1 MQVLRNKAFQT
12 LPATSINELFA
23 RLEPIPVRT
32 NDVIIRQGERGDYF
46 YIIKLG
52 RCRVSRESEKGGKA
66 AVLGELS
73 EGDSFGE
80 EALLSDAPRNATI
93 VMAADGTLMR
103 LARADF
109 DELLKQP
116 LVKWVSL
123 AEAKAMVRQGAG
135 LIDVRLED
143 EHKRSAIKGSM
154 NIPLYL
160 LRLKVVGLDT
170 ERRYVVYCETG
181 NRSSAAAFLLSERGY
196 DVYVMKGGLSAL
208 RDARGASA

>member
-1 MQVLRNKAFQT
+1 MTA
-12 LPATSINELFA
+12 PSATH
-23 RLEPIPVRT
+23 
-32 NDVIIRQGERGDYF
+32 
-46 YIIKLG
+46 G
-52 RCRVSRESEKGGKA
+52 RCRVSRESDKGAKA

-73 EGDSFGE
+73 EGNSFGE

-93 VMAADGTLMR
+93 VMATDGTLMR

-123 AEAKAMVRQGAG
+123 AEVKAMVRQGAG

-143 EHKRSAIKGSM
+143 EYKRSAIKGSM

-160 LRLKVVGLDT
+160 LRLKAAGLDM
-170 ERRYVVYCETG
+170 ERRYVVYCETA

-208 RDARGASA
+208 REARGTSA

>member
-1 MQVLRNKAFQT
+1 
-12 LPATSINELFA
+12 
-23 RLEPIPVRT
+23 
-32 NDVIIRQGERGDYF
+32 
-46 YIIKLG
+46 
-52 RCRVSRESEKGGKA
+52 
-66 AVLGELS
+66 
-73 EGDSFGE
+73 
-80 EALLSDAPRNATI
+80 
-93 VMAADGTLMR
+93 MR

-123 AEAKAMVRQGAG
+123 AEAKIMVRQGAG

-143 EHKRSAIKGSM
+143 EHKRSAIKGSI

-160 LRLKVVGLDT
+160 LRLKVSGLDR